1 MKRKILIFIFLVIT
15 VGGIIFTA
23 FTAYRFST
31 ITDLAIKH
39 SAETI
44 RDIYIYSQDKQ
55 EAMNLIKNM
64 PNIQKIEIVDR
75 SKYVKSHKNIVVIP
89 LNTDKKLIIHFKSLA
104 EFENEKYNVIL
115 ETIIINLIFIAISN
129 LLLNWLISPYLNV
142 FEELRKSIEKARHG
156 DFSEKLHTKLKN
168 ELQKII
174 ENYNLFLDQLNKNF
188 ALIANNLS
196 ILIPNVSQKGNRLV
210 AVQRNMEILADVN
223 KFKKIIEEDAN
234 ADEIFERIIDI
245 FKNKFHLTNF
255 KLYAVL
261 NAKQEIKVIYQTQK
275 VCCDIDAPSLCR
287 AYRTS
292 KEMNSIKF
300 PHVCP
305 NHICKDTKY
314 ICIPFSTGGTF
325 TGVASINF
333 SIEEY
338 KEKKDLIPYIESYLN
353 EAASIIE
360 AKYTLDLIKETSLRD
375 QLTGLY
381 NRRYLE
387 EILDKLAAS
396 AIREKSMLGI
406 LMIDVDYFKKVND
419 TLGHDAGDEVLSQLA
434 KVLANGVRESDFA
447 IRFGGEEFI
456 VVLQNV
462 KNEESVM
469 FVAEKIRKMFE
480 KMQITINNKTFTK
493 TISIGVSIFPKDTL
507 KIWESIKFADIALYE
522 AKRTGR
528 NKVVRF
534 NPDMMKE
541 AAYDQTAKCSDNSST
556 TEG

>member
-1 MKRKILIFIFLVIT
+1 MKKRILIFIFLVIT

-44 RDIYIYSQDKQ
+44 RDLYLYSEDKN
-55 EAMNLIKNM
+55 EALRIIKNM
-64 PNIQKIEIVDR
+64 PNIDKVE
-75 SKYVKSHKNIVVIP
+75 VKDKTTIYTTHHMKNCISVPI
-89 LNTDKKLIIHFKSLA
+89 NTDKTLVIHFKSLA

-129 LLLNWLISPYLNV
+129 ILLNLLISPYLNI
-142 FEELRKSIEKARHG
+142 FEELRQSIEKARHG
-156 DFSEKLHTKLKN
+156 DFSGKLHTKLKN

-174 ENYNLFLDQLNKNF
+174 ENYNSFLDQLNKTF
-188 ALIANNLS
+188 NLVS
-196 ILIPNVSQKGNRLV
+196 RNLNILIPNIPKNNDKIS
-210 AVQRNMEILADVN
+210 AVHKNMEILADIN

-234 ADEIFERIIDI
+234 IGEIYKRLIDI
-245 FKNKFHLTNF
+245 FENKFQLQNF

-261 NAKQEIKVIYQTQK
+261 NTKSEIKVIYERGK
-275 VCCDIDAPSLCR
+275 MCCDIKFPSLCR

-292 KEMNSIKF
+292 REVNSINF
-300 PHVCP
+300 PNICQEHLCP
-305 NHICKDTKY
+305 KHNY

-333 SIEEY
+333 TQEEY
-338 KEKKDLIPYIESYLN
+338 EKQKEIIPYIESYLN

-360 AKYTLDLIKETSLRD
+360 AKYTLNLMKQSSITD

-387 EILDKLAAS
+387 EILDKIAAS
-396 AIREKSMLGI
+396 AIREKSLLGV
-406 LMIDVDYFKKVND
+406 LMIDIDYFKKVND

-434 KVLANGVRESDFA
+434 KVLVNTVRDSDFVV
-447 IRFGGEEFI
+447 RFGGEEFI
-456 VVLQNV
+456 VILQNV
-462 KNEESVM
+462 KTEEGIIK
-469 FVAEKIRKMFE
+469 VAEKIRETFKDL
-480 KMQITINNKTFTK
+480 KITVNGKTLNKTV
-493 TISIGVSIFPKDTL
+493 SIGVSVFPEDTN
-507 KIWESIKFADIALYE
+507 KIWESIKFADLALYE

-528 NKVVRF
+528 NKVVKF
-534 NPDMMKE
+534 SQNLLE
-541 AAYDQTAKCSDNSST
+541 ESSY
-556 TEG
+556 EQS